1 MGSKSNKISFETKE
15 KNSVKLVNAAK
26 EGDTVS
32 PICVKVHKTLVLV
45 GLNFSLSL
53 SSLTSFYLWY
63 FDLRHTDLRFVFM
76 KTSSQM
82 GYHNGNF
89 DWIYINYISIRNK
102 SQIWHFG
109 RQLKPRP
116 IILPQASKSLFNIV
130 LFFPFFSFCKY
141 CFFHF
146 LRALKSCFRYR

>member
-53 SSLTSFYLWY
+53 SSLTSFYL
-63 FDLRHTDLRFVFM
+63 
-76 KTSSQM
+76 
-82 GYHNGNF
+82 
-89 DWIYINYISIRNK
+89 
-102 SQIWHFG
+102 
-109 RQLKPRP
+109 
-116 IILPQASKSLFNIV
+116 
-130 LFFPFFSFCKY
+130 
-141 CFFHF
+141 
-146 LRALKSCFRYR
+146 